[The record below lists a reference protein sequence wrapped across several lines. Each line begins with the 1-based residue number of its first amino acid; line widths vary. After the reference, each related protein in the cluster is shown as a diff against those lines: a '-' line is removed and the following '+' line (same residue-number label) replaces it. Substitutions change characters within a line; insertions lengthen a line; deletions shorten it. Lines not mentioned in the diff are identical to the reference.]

1 MWRRRRRVD
10 LLEEDKVMRR
20 GDQVL
25 TNLIFDLL
33 PRLPRTASLCFHLW
47 PDVGPGGHSAPL
59 CIALLCL
66 SWMTLCGSR
75 HKCMVLSSQESIH
88 PCSIT
93 FANVQYCSIT
103 LADVH
108 YCSITFSS
116 VLLPVIQSAPSG
128 QLGWQQV
135 ATQDI
140 GPLSYF
146 AF

>member
-25 TNLIFDLL
+25 TNLIFDLPQGCHVL
-33 PRLPRTASLCFHLW
+33 PASVSICGQMLDLGDTLLLFALPCFASAGWLYVVHVFC
-47 PDVGPGGHSAPL
+47 
-59 CIALLCL
+59 
-66 SWMTLCGSR
+66 
-75 HKCMVLSSQESIH
+75 HKCMVLSSQGSIH

-93 FANVQYCSIT
+93 FEMFNAN
-103 LADVH
+103 VH